1 MNLSPEEEK
10 ERAQLRA
17 YMMSAKTLAEVKE
30 ARRRMR
36 EWLEHH
42 PDDFQILGEGES
54 LSMLESALMEPGEQ

>member
-54 LSMLESALMEPGEQ
+54 LAMLESALMEPGEQ